1 MNSTSKPYLIRAL
14 YEWCCD
20 QGYTPYIEAWV
31 NAQTKVP
38 MQYVED
44 NRIVLNIGQRAANRL
59 QIDND
64 WIHFAA
70 RFSGVSHEI
79 WIPVG
84 HVLSIFARENGEGM
98 GFQLEVLEEEDMPSA
113 AVAQPSNS
121 AEKAPEAEEGRKKV
135 LKFVKP
141 SS

>member
-1 MNSTSKPYLIRAL
+1 MNSSTKLYLIRAL

-20 QGYTPYIEAWV
+20 QGHTPYIEVWV

-38 MQYVED
+38 MQYVKD
-44 NRIVLNIGQRAANRL
+44 NRIVLNIGERAANRL

-64 WIHFAA
+64 WIHFSA

-98 GFQLEVLEEEDMPSA
+98 GFELDVLEETEQMPSENTDRQA
-113 AVAQPSNS
+113 ASFEAAGPLE
-121 AEKAPEAEEGRKKV
+121 EKKKV

-141 SS
+141 S

>member
-1 MNSTSKPYLIRAL
+1 MDSTSKPYLIRAL

-20 QGYTPYIEAWV
+20 QGYTPYIEVWV
-31 NAQTKVP
+31 NGQTKVP

-44 NRIVLNIGQRAANRL
+44 NRIVLNIGERAANRL

-70 RFSGVSHEI
+70 RFAGVSHEI

-98 GFQLEVLEEEDMPSA
+98 GFQLEILEETGRPSA
-113 AVAQPSNS
+113 DVSKLSHSVGTSSDA
-121 AEKAPEAEEGRKKV
+121 KEGGKKV